1 MAGSLMFPPVIGT
14 VRETVLQALQ
24 ARLEAHLASSM
35 LLEPLPLF
43 LREQDGPDVLPPGG
57 LVILRDGSPGEPEVM
72 LSPLTY
78 LYEHRAEIDVMV
90 AGAERI
96 RRFDLI
102 CAAIGTALPVGDTL
116 GGLCDWTEAQAPEP
130 VAVVTEGGETVKAAT
145 IGVTLTYSTPSPL
158 T

>member
-1 MAGSLMFPPVIGT
+1 MPAPLIGT
-14 VRETVLQALQ
+14 TRELVLSTLE
-24 ARLEAHLASSM
+24 ARLAVHLASSM
-35 LLEPLPLF
+35 LLSPLPVF
-43 LREQDGPDVLPPGG
+43 LREQDGPDALPEGG

-90 AGAERI
+90 AGEDRI

-102 CAAIGTALPVGDTL
+102 CAAIGLALPAGDTL
-116 GGLCDWTEAQAPEP
+116 NGLCDWIEAQAPEP
-130 VAVVTEGGETVKAAT
+130 VAIVTEGAETVKAAS
-145 IGVTLTYSTPSPL
+145 IAVILTYSSPSPL

>member
-1 MAGSLMFPPVIGT
+1 MPVIGT
-14 VRETVLQALQ
+14 TRETVLQSLA
-24 ARLEAHLASSM
+24 ARLEAYLAPSA
-35 LLEPLPLF
+35 LLGPAPLF

-90 AGAERI
+90 AGEDRVQ
-96 RRFDLI
+96 RFDLI
-102 CAAIGTALPVGDTL
+102 CAALGLALPVGDTL

-145 IGVTLTYSTPSPL
+145 IAVTLTYSSPSPL